1 MLFDFCRPVA
11 AEDAVF
17 ARIACPYPF
26 VELGGGLGKA
36 RAAAWSQEWLAERWQ
51 GRLGLQAAPTLLCEM
66 EEAERKRGR
75 HFPATTLA
83 PGRAPCGL
91 GLG

>member
-1 MLFDFCRPVA
+1 MLFLRGLLAPSPPWGP
-11 AEDAVF
+11 AE
-17 ARIACPYPF
+17 
-26 VELGGGLGKA
+26 GLGEA
-36 RAAAWSQEWLAERWQ
+36 RAAAWRRGRLAARRQ
-51 GRLGLQAAPTLLCEM
+51 GRRGLQAAPPLLCEM

-75 HFPATTLA
+75 HFPASTLA